1 MNHIEIEGRLG
12 QNPEI
17 KETSGGLKIYNMNLA
32 TTVRQSGQD
41 ETLWYKVSFFSG
53 RHDKMIECLKKGSA
67 ISVVGTLQIPRVY
80 QAKDGEHK
88 CSLEVRGDMLSFCIG
103 SEKKEGGQPY
113 SNKGSQEGKQSY
125 EQASRSADR
134 MVKAEFSDLP
144 F

>member
-103 SEKKEGGQPY
+103 SEKKEGGSQY
-113 SNKGSQEGKQSY
+113 SKP
-125 EQASRSADR
+125 ADR